1 MLDTVG
7 ICDKFMC
14 INWKLLMLW
23 SHLGK
28 ETGKNNTR
36 EMKLG
41 KPLGKLQSQNDTLF
55 KHICLTIVDL
65 QYCISFRF
73 IASDFFPL

>member
-7 ICDKFMC
+7 ICDNFMC
-14 INWKLLMLW
+14 IDWKLLTLW

-36 EMKLG
+36 EMTLG

-55 KHICLTIVDL
+55 KQICLTIVDL
-65 QYCISFRF
+65 QHCISFRF